1 MATTIAQIG
10 GFELWD
16 ILQLAQTS
24 RMSIKLSV
32 ESPHGTGSMFFQ
44 GGNLL
49 HAVAGDREGDEA
61 VDIILDWRE
70 GSVSSSQLPENCP
83 TTVRHSS
90 IVALLMDRARQRDE
104 QQRDRPSS
112 SSSHSGSPVPAPPA
126 PKFTPPTVASRP
138 LPSQPVD
145 DGDDDTSALDPTD
158 DQASGAADDGSD
170 DDSSDEGSADDSS
183 DEGSSD
189 EGSRGSAD
197 DASDDSS
204 EAPSQVPPDKE
215 LSDMDLR
222 AVKVILEEIDDH
234 LMGGLLSVD
243 IISKASGMSLAGIN
257 SAPKACALF
266 NRLSEQLHS
275 ALTKSEDS
283 LARGINKFIIEGDNG
298 LYIFVIELDERHRW
312 AMLVDGARAQL
323 GMVFVIIP
331 EIQPRLVAAVQ
342 ARG

>member
-1 MATTIAQIG
+1 MATTIASIG

-44 GGNLL
+44 GGSLL
-49 HAVAGDREGDEA
+49 HAIAGDQEGDDA
-61 VDIILDWRE
+61 VNIILDWRE

-83 TTVRHSS
+83 VTVRHSS

-104 QQRDRPSS
+104 QQRDRPQSAS
-112 SSSHSGSPVPAPPA
+112 ASHSGSPIAAPPA

-138 LPSQPVD
+138 LPRSSAPVQAPPEPEPEEHPEEDLEDHSQ
-145 DGDDDTSALDPTD
+145 DTEDNLET
-158 DQASGAADDGSD
+158 QG
-170 DDSSDEGSADDSS
+170 E
-183 DEGSSD
+183 
-189 EGSRGSAD
+189 
-197 DASDDSS
+197 
-204 EAPSQVPPDKE
+204 VPPDQE
-215 LSDMDLR
+215 LSEMDLR

>member
-44 GGNLL
+44 GGSLL
-49 HAVAGDREGDEA
+49 HAIAGDREGDEA

-104 QQRDRPSS
+104 QQRDKPASERAKDSASQSTSS
-112 SSSHSGSPVPAPPA
+112 GAAPPA

-138 LPSQPVD
+138 LPRPQAAAPD
-145 DGDDDTSALDPTD
+145 ERPPPEDTDESPLDP
-158 DQASGAADDGSD
+158 ADE
-170 DDSSDEGSADDSS
+170 SDELASEASADLQP
-183 DEGSSD
+183 E
-189 EGSRGSAD
+189 
-197 DASDDSS
+197 
-204 EAPSQVPPDKE
+204 VPPDKE

-257 SAPKACALF
+257 SAPRACALF
-266 NRLSEQLHS
+266 NRLSEQLHG

>member
-49 HAVAGDREGDEA
+49 HAVAGGNEGDDA
-61 VDIILDWRE
+61 VNIILDWRE

-104 QQRDRPSS
+104 QQRDRP
-112 SSSHSGSPVPAPPA
+112 PPPQPAPPQPVQPAYTAATPTSSA
-126 PKFTPPTVASRP
+126 PKFTPPIVASRP
-138 LPSQPVD
+138 LPAPPRPHV
-145 DGDDDTSALDPTD
+145 
-158 DQASGAADDGSD
+158 
-170 DDSSDEGSADDSS
+170 
-183 DEGSSD
+183 
-189 EGSRGSAD
+189 
-197 DASDDSS
+197 
-204 EAPSQVPPDKE
+204 EAPSPPEFTPEPAPELPPDKE

-222 AVKVILEEIDDH
+222 AVKVILEEIDEH
-234 LMGGLLSVD
+234 LGGGLLSVD

-266 NRLSEQLHS
+266 NRLSEQLHT

-331 EIQPRLVAAVQ
+331 EIQPRLVEAVQ
-342 ARG
+342 GR

>member
-32 ESPHGTGSMFFQ
+32 ESPHGTGSMYFQ

-49 HAVAGDREGDEA
+49 HAVAGDDEGDEA
-61 VDIILDWRE
+61 VNIILDWRE
-70 GSVSSSQLPENCP
+70 GSVSSSQLPEDCP

-104 QQRDRPSS
+104 QQRDKPPPPPAQPQRPPPPPLPSAKPVAVTPPVVPSTPLPSGQRAPSS
-112 SSSHSGSPVPAPPA
+112 SMAAAKPPPPPA
-126 PKFTPPTVASRP
+126 R
-138 LPSQPVD
+138 PSQPE
-145 DGDDDTSALDPTD
+145 
-158 DQASGAADDGSD
+158 AAP
-170 DDSSDEGSADDSS
+170 A
-183 DEGSSD
+183 
-189 EGSRGSAD
+189 R
-197 DASDDSS
+197 
-204 EAPSQVPPDKE
+204 PDKE

-243 IISKASGMSLAGIN
+243 IISKASGMSIAGIN

-266 NRLSEQLHS
+266 NRLSEQLHT
-275 ALTKSEDS
+275 ALTRSEDA

-298 LYIFVIELDERHRW
+298 LYIFVIELDEKHRW
-312 AMLVDGARAQL
+312 AMLVDGGKAQL

-331 EIQPRLVAAVQ
+331 EIQPRLIEALAAK
-342 ARG
+342 G

>member
-49 HAVAGDREGDEA
+49 HAVAGGNEGDDA
-61 VDIILDWRE
+61 VNIILDWRE

-104 QQRDRPSS
+104 QQRDKPPPPPAPTFEAKAPPPTPKV
-112 SSSHSGSPVPAPPA
+112 SPPIVASKPLPAPPRHPAASAQPPVAA
-126 PKFTPPTVASRP
+126 PAEVAPEVSPELPP
-138 LPSQPVD
+138 
-145 DGDDDTSALDPTD
+145 
-158 DQASGAADDGSD
+158 
-170 DDSSDEGSADDSS
+170 E
-183 DEGSSD
+183 
-189 EGSRGSAD
+189 
-197 DASDDSS
+197 
-204 EAPSQVPPDKE
+204 KE

-222 AVKVILEEIDDH
+222 AVKMILEEIDDH
-234 LMGGLLSVD
+234 LEGGLLSVD

-266 NRLSEQLHS
+266 NRLSEQLHT
-275 ALTKSEDS
+275 ALTKSEDA

-342 ARG
+342 GR

>member
-32 ESPHGTGSMFFQ
+32 ESPHGTGSMYFQ
-44 GGNLL
+44 GGSLL
-49 HAVAGDREGDEA
+49 HAVAGDHEGDEA
-61 VDIILDWRE
+61 VNIILDWRE
-70 GSVSSSQLPENCP
+70 GSVSSSQLPGDCP

-104 QQRDRPSS
+104 QQRDKPT
-112 SSSHSGSPVPAPPA
+112 PPPAPPPRSSPPA
-126 PKFTPPTVASRP
+126 ATTAGTSAATSGTRLTPPVVPSRP
-138 LPSQPVD
+138 LLIQPPPEPEPEPEPE
-145 DGDDDTSALDPTD
+145 LELEEP
-158 DQASGAADDGSD
+158 
-170 DDSSDEGSADDSS
+170 
-183 DEGSSD
+183 
-189 EGSRGSAD
+189 
-197 DASDDSS
+197 
-204 EAPSQVPPDKE
+204 APPPDKE

-283 LARGINKFIIEGDNG
+283 LAGGINKFIIEGDNG

-312 AMLVDGARAQL
+312 AMLVDGAKAQL

-331 EIQPRLVAAVQ
+331 EIQPRLVDAVQ
-342 ARG
+342 GRG

>member
-44 GGNLL
+44 GGSLL
-49 HAVAGDREGDEA
+49 HALAGDHEGDDA
-61 VDIILDWRE
+61 VNIILDWRE

-104 QQRDRPSS
+104 QQRDRPDRSAS
-112 SSSHSGSPVPAPPA
+112 ASHSGSSLSAAPPA
-126 PKFTPPTVASRP
+126 PKFTPPTIASRP
-138 LPSQPVD
+138 LPSQAHGD
-145 DGDDDTSALDPTD
+145 KDHDGDAEDDTHASRLDP
-158 DQASGAADDGSD
+158 ADES
-170 DDSSDEGSADDSS
+170 SEHASDEASADLRP
-183 DEGSSD
+183 E
-189 EGSRGSAD
+189 
-197 DASDDSS
+197 
-204 EAPSQVPPDKE
+204 VPPDKE

-257 SAPKACALF
+257 SAPRACALF

>member
-44 GGNLL
+44 GGSLL
-49 HAVAGDREGDEA
+49 HALAGDHEGDDA
-61 VDIILDWRE
+61 VNIILDWRE

-104 QQRDRPSS
+104 QQRDRPDRSAPASS
-112 SSSHSGSPVPAPPA
+112 PSPAPPA
-126 PKFTPPTVASRP
+126 PKFTPPTIASRP
-138 LPSQPVD
+138 LPSQAGPSNDQAHD
-145 DGDDDTSALDPTD
+145 DEDDAHASRLDP
-158 DQASGAADDGSD
+158 ADESSELGSHA
-170 DDSSDEGSADDSS
+170 SDEHASDEASADS
-183 DEGSSD
+183 
-189 EGSRGSAD
+189 
-197 DASDDSS
+197 
-204 EAPSQVPPDKE
+204 PPVPPDKE

-257 SAPKACALF
+257 SAPRACALF

>member
-44 GGNLL
+44 GGSLL
-49 HAVAGDREGDEA
+49 HAIAGDREGDEA

-104 QQRDRPSS
+104 QQRDRPQSERASSSSS
-112 SSSHSGSPVPAPPA
+112 SSSHSGSPSPTPPA

-138 LPSQPVD
+138 LPAQPR
-145 DGDDDTSALDPTD
+145 DGEHDGEDDTSALDPTD
-158 DQASGAADDGSD
+158 EHASGASDDGS
-170 DDSSDEGSADDSS
+170 SD
-183 DEGSSD
+183 GSSH
-189 EGSRGSAD
+189 ESAD

>member
-32 ESPHGTGSMFFQ
+32 ESPHGTGSMYFQ
-44 GGNLL
+44 GGSLL
-49 HAVAGDREGDEA
+49 HAVAGDHEGDEA
-61 VDIILDWRE
+61 VNIILDWRE
-70 GSVSSSQLPENCP
+70 GSVSSSQLPGDCP

-104 QQRDRPSS
+104 QQRDKPT
-112 SSSHSGSPVPAPPA
+112 PPPAPPPRSPPPA
-126 PKFTPPTVASRP
+126 PSASSPRLTPPVVPSRP
-138 LPSQPVD
+138 LLIPPPPEPEPE
-145 DGDDDTSALDPTD
+145 L
-158 DQASGAADDGSD
+158 
-170 DDSSDEGSADDSS
+170 
-183 DEGSSD
+183 
-189 EGSRGSAD
+189 
-197 DASDDSS
+197 
-204 EAPSQVPPDKE
+204 EAEPEPDLELEQEPAHPPDKE

-283 LARGINKFIIEGDNG
+283 LAGGINKFIIEGDNG

-312 AMLVDGARAQL
+312 AMLVDGAKAQL

-331 EIQPRLVAAVQ
+331 EIQPRLVDAVQ
-342 ARG
+342 GRG

>member
-32 ESPHGTGSMFFQ
+32 ESPHGTGSMYFQ
-44 GGNLL
+44 GGSLL
-49 HAVAGDREGDEA
+49 HAVAGDQEGDEA
-61 VDIILDWRE
+61 VNLILDWRE
-70 GSVSSSQLPENCP
+70 GSVSSSQLPEDCP

-104 QQRDRPSS
+104 QQRDKPT
-112 SSSHSGSPVPAPPA
+112 PPPA
-126 PKFTPPTVASRP
+126 PAPRAPPLSTSSTSMSSAATSGTRLTPPVVPSRP
-138 LPSQPVD
+138 LLIPSSPEPEPEPEPELEQEP
-145 DGDDDTSALDPTD
+145 
-158 DQASGAADDGSD
+158 
-170 DDSSDEGSADDSS
+170 
-183 DEGSSD
+183 
-189 EGSRGSAD
+189 
-197 DASDDSS
+197 
-204 EAPSQVPPDKE
+204 APPPDKE

-257 SAPKACALF
+257 SAPKSCALF

-283 LARGINKFIIEGDNG
+283 LAGGINKFIIEGDNG

-312 AMLVDGARAQL
+312 AMLVDGAKAQL

-331 EIQPRLVAAVQ
+331 EIQPRLVDAVQ
-342 ARG
+342 GRG

>member
-32 ESPHGTGSMFFQ
+32 ESPHGTGSMYFQ
-44 GGNLL
+44 GGSLL
-49 HAVAGDREGDEA
+49 HAVAGDHEGDEA
-61 VDIILDWRE
+61 VNIILDWRE
-70 GSVSSSQLPENCP
+70 GSVSSSQLPGDCP

-104 QQRDRPSS
+104 QQRDKPT
-112 SSSHSGSPVPAPPA
+112 PPPAPPPRSSPPA
-126 PKFTPPTVASRP
+126 ATTAETSAATSGTRLTPPVVPSRP
-138 LPSQPVD
+138 LLIQPPPEPEPEPE
-145 DGDDDTSALDPTD
+145 LELEEP
-158 DQASGAADDGSD
+158 
-170 DDSSDEGSADDSS
+170 
-183 DEGSSD
+183 
-189 EGSRGSAD
+189 
-197 DASDDSS
+197 
-204 EAPSQVPPDKE
+204 APPPDKE

-283 LARGINKFIIEGDNG
+283 LAGGINKFIIEGDNG

-312 AMLVDGARAQL
+312 AMLVDGAKAQL

-331 EIQPRLVAAVQ
+331 EIQPRLVDAVQ
-342 ARG
+342 GRG

>member
-32 ESPHGTGSMFFQ
+32 ESPHGTGSMYFQ
-44 GGNLL
+44 GGSLL
-49 HAVAGDREGDEA
+49 HAVAGDHEGDEA
-61 VDIILDWRE
+61 VNIILDWRE
-70 GSVSSSQLPENCP
+70 GSVSSSQLPGDCP

-104 QQRDRPSS
+104 QQRDKPT
-112 SSSHSGSPVPAPPA
+112 PPPA
-126 PKFTPPTVASRP
+126 PAPRAPPVTTSSTSMSSAATSGTRLTPPVVPSRP
-138 LPSQPVD
+138 LLIPSSPEPEPEPEPELEQEP
-145 DGDDDTSALDPTD
+145 
-158 DQASGAADDGSD
+158 
-170 DDSSDEGSADDSS
+170 
-183 DEGSSD
+183 
-189 EGSRGSAD
+189 
-197 DASDDSS
+197 
-204 EAPSQVPPDKE
+204 APPPDKE

-257 SAPKACALF
+257 SAPKSCALF

-283 LARGINKFIIEGDNG
+283 LAGGINKFIIEGDNG

-312 AMLVDGARAQL
+312 AMLVDGAKAQL

-331 EIQPRLVAAVQ
+331 EIQPRLVDAVQ
-342 ARG
+342 GRG

>member
-32 ESPHGTGSMFFQ
+32 ESSHGTGSMFFQ
-44 GGNLL
+44 GGSLL
-49 HAVAGDREGDEA
+49 HAVAGGTEGDDA
-61 VDIILDWRE
+61 VNIILDWRE

-104 QQRDRPSS
+104 QQRDKPSPPVQAPSTPTS
-112 SSSHSGSPVPAPPA
+112 SA
-126 PKFTPPTVASRP
+126 PKFTPPIVASRP
-138 LPSQPVD
+138 LPTPPR
-145 DGDDDTSALDPTD
+145 LPTH
-158 DQASGAADDGSD
+158 
-170 DDSSDEGSADDSS
+170 
-183 DEGSSD
+183 
-189 EGSRGSAD
+189 
-197 DASDDSS
+197 
-204 EAPSQVPPDKE
+204 EAPAASPPEIPTEPETELVPDEE
-215 LSDMDLR
+215 LSEMDLR

-234 LMGGLLSVD
+234 LGGGLLSVD

-283 LARGINKFIIEGDNG
+283 LAGGINKFIIEGDNG

-342 ARG
+342 AR

>member
-32 ESPHGTGSMFFQ
+32 ESSHGTGSMFFQ
-44 GGNLL
+44 GGSLL
-49 HAVAGDREGDEA
+49 HAVAGGTEGDDA
-61 VDIILDWRE
+61 VNIILDWRE

-104 QQRDRPSS
+104 QQRDKPSPPVQAPSTPTS
-112 SSSHSGSPVPAPPA
+112 SA
-126 PKFTPPTVASRP
+126 PKFTPPIVASRP
-138 LPSQPVD
+138 LPTAPRP
-145 DGDDDTSALDPTD
+145 PTH
-158 DQASGAADDGSD
+158 
-170 DDSSDEGSADDSS
+170 
-183 DEGSSD
+183 
-189 EGSRGSAD
+189 
-197 DASDDSS
+197 
-204 EAPSQVPPDKE
+204 EAPVASPPEIPTEPAPVPVPDEE
-215 LSDMDLR
+215 LSEMDLR

-234 LMGGLLSVD
+234 LGGGLLSVD

-283 LARGINKFIIEGDNG
+283 LAGGINKFIIEGDNG

-342 ARG
+342 AR

>member
-32 ESPHGTGSMFFQ
+32 ESPHGTGSMYFQ

-49 HAVAGDREGDEA
+49 HAVAGGDEGDEA
-61 VDIILDWRE
+61 VNIILDWRE
-70 GSVSSSQLPENCP
+70 GSVSSSQLPEDCP

-104 QQRDRPSS
+104 QSREKPPPPPSRPPPPPPPSS
-112 SSSHSGSPVPAPPA
+112 KPAPAKPAPLTPPVVPSAPLPPPPA
-126 PKFTPPTVASRP
+126 PVVSQPPQAARQPEPEPEQEPERPPTR
-138 LPSQPVD
+138 
-145 DGDDDTSALDPTD
+145 
-158 DQASGAADDGSD
+158 
-170 DDSSDEGSADDSS
+170 
-183 DEGSSD
+183 
-189 EGSRGSAD
+189 
-197 DASDDSS
+197 
-204 EAPSQVPPDKE
+204 PDKE
-215 LSDMDLR
+215 LSEMDLR
-222 AVKVILEEIDDH
+222 SVKLILEEIDDH
-234 LMGGLLSVD
+234 LMGGLMSVD

-266 NRLSEQLHS
+266 NRLSEQLHT

-342 ARG
+342 AR

>member
-32 ESPHGTGSMFFQ
+32 ESPHGTGSMYFQ

-49 HAVAGDREGDEA
+49 HAVAGDDEGDEA
-61 VDIILDWRE
+61 VNIILDWRE
-70 GSVSSSQLPENCP
+70 GSVSSSQLPEDCP

-104 QQRDRPSS
+104 QQRDKPPPPPAQPQRPPPPPVPSAKPVAVTPPVVPSTPLPSGQRAPSS
-112 SSSHSGSPVPAPPA
+112 SMAAAKPPPPPA
-126 PKFTPPTVASRP
+126 R
-138 LPSQPVD
+138 PSQPE
-145 DGDDDTSALDPTD
+145 
-158 DQASGAADDGSD
+158 AAP
-170 DDSSDEGSADDSS
+170 A
-183 DEGSSD
+183 
-189 EGSRGSAD
+189 R
-197 DASDDSS
+197 
-204 EAPSQVPPDKE
+204 PDKE

-243 IISKASGMSLAGIN
+243 IISKASGMSIAGIN

-266 NRLSEQLHS
+266 NRLSEQLHT
-275 ALTKSEDS
+275 ALTRSEDA

-298 LYIFVIELDERHRW
+298 LYIFVIELDEKHRW
-312 AMLVDGARAQL
+312 AMLVDGGKAQL

-331 EIQPRLVAAVQ
+331 EIQPRLIEALAAK
-342 ARG
+342 G

>member
-44 GGNLL
+44 GGSLL
-49 HAVAGDREGDEA
+49 HAIAGDREGDEA

-104 QQRDRPSS
+104 QQRDRPQSDRSDRSDRSS
-112 SSSHSGSPVPAPPA
+112 STSHSGSSLNAPPA

-138 LPSQPVD
+138 LPSQPTD
-145 DGDDDTSALDPTD
+145 DDHDDTSALDPADEQT
-158 DQASGAADDGSD
+158 SGASDEGPPDEASHESD
-170 DDSSDEGSADDSS
+170 DDAT
-183 DEGSSD
+183 
-189 EGSRGSAD
+189 
-197 DASDDSS
+197 DDSS
-204 EAPSQVPPDKE
+204 EAPSYVPPDKE

>member
-32 ESPHGTGSMFFQ
+32 ESPHGTGSMYFQ
-44 GGNLL
+44 GGSLL
-49 HAVAGDREGDEA
+49 HAVAGDHEGDEA
-61 VDIILDWRE
+61 VNIILDWRE
-70 GSVSSSQLPENCP
+70 GSVSSSQLPGDCP

-104 QQRDRPSS
+104 QQRDKPT
-112 SSSHSGSPVPAPPA
+112 PPPAPPPRSPQPA
-126 PKFTPPTVASRP
+126 ATTASAATSGARLTPPVVPSRP
-138 LPSQPVD
+138 LLIQPPPEPEPEPE
-145 DGDDDTSALDPTD
+145 LELEEP
-158 DQASGAADDGSD
+158 
-170 DDSSDEGSADDSS
+170 
-183 DEGSSD
+183 
-189 EGSRGSAD
+189 
-197 DASDDSS
+197 
-204 EAPSQVPPDKE
+204 APPPDKE

-283 LARGINKFIIEGDNG
+283 LAGGINKFIIEGDNG

-312 AMLVDGARAQL
+312 AMLVDGAKAQL

-331 EIQPRLVAAVQ
+331 EIQPRLVDAVQ
-342 ARG
+342 GRG

>member
-32 ESPHGTGSMFFQ
+32 ESPHGTGSMYFQ
-44 GGNLL
+44 AGSLL
-49 HAVAGDREGDEA
+49 HAVAGDEEGDEA
-61 VDIILDWRE
+61 VNIILDWRE

-104 QQRDRPSS
+104 QQRDKPASASS
-112 SSSHSGSPVPAPPA
+112 SGSFEKPAREAPQSA
-126 PKFTPPTVASRP
+126 PKFSPPTVASRP
-138 LPSQPVD
+138 LPPQQKRPE
-145 DGDDDTSALDPTD
+145 P
-158 DQASGAADDGSD
+158 
-170 DDSSDEGSADDSS
+170 EP
-183 DEGSSD
+183 EI
-189 EGSRGSAD
+189 
-197 DASDDSS
+197 
-204 EAPSQVPPDKE
+204 PPDKE

-222 AVKVILEEIDDH
+222 AVKVILEEIDEH
-234 LMGGLLSVD
+234 LGGGLLSVD

-266 NRLSEQLHS
+266 NRLSEQLHT
-275 ALTKSEDS
+275 ALTKSEDA

-331 EIQPRLVAAVQ
+331 EIQPRLVAAIQ

>member
-44 GGNLL
+44 GGSLL
-49 HAVAGDREGDEA
+49 HAVAGDHEGDDA
-61 VDIILDWRE
+61 VNIILDWRE

-104 QQRDRPSS
+104 QQRDKPSS
-112 SSSHSGSPVPAPPA
+112 AAQSGSFPTQASQTGTQFTKPGASTSSA
-126 PKFTPPTVASRP
+126 PKFTPPIVASKP
-138 LPSQPVD
+138 LLPPHR
-145 DGDDDTSALDPTD
+145 TP
-158 DQASGAADDGSD
+158 AAAP
-170 DDSSDEGSADDSS
+170 EPAP
-183 DEGSSD
+183 EVL
-189 EGSRGSAD
+189 EE
-197 DASDDSS
+197 
-204 EAPSQVPPDKE
+204 EAPLDVPPDQE

-266 NRLSEQLHS
+266 NRLSEQLHT

-342 ARG
+342 GRG

>member
-49 HAVAGDREGDEA
+49 HAVAGGNEGDDA
-61 VDIILDWRE
+61 VNIILDWRE

-104 QQRDRPSS
+104 QQRDRPPPPQPSPPPPVQTPYTATPTSS
-112 SSSHSGSPVPAPPA
+112 A
-126 PKFTPPTVASRP
+126 PKFTPPIVASRP
-138 LPSQPVD
+138 LPAPPRPPV
-145 DGDDDTSALDPTD
+145 
-158 DQASGAADDGSD
+158 
-170 DDSSDEGSADDSS
+170 
-183 DEGSSD
+183 
-189 EGSRGSAD
+189 
-197 DASDDSS
+197 
-204 EAPSQVPPDKE
+204 EAPVPSPPEFTPEPAPELPPDKE

-222 AVKVILEEIDDH
+222 AVKVILEEIDEH
-234 LMGGLLSVD
+234 LGGGLLSVD

-266 NRLSEQLHS
+266 NRLSEQLHT

-331 EIQPRLVAAVQ
+331 EIQPRLVEAIQ
-342 ARG
+342 AR